1 MLELNGSI
9 AAPDLLVIIQ
19 FLADQRRT
27 GRLCLSRSPDSG
39 ELDFADGRVVAAC
52 FGDTCG
58 LAALP
63 ALLRVF
69 RDEQLFFFYC
79 DDPPHT
85 SCPKLGFV
93 DAPSGH
99 YGRPTALHR
108 CYAAA
113 HAQPIASKQQS
124 QFCLS
129 GCFHTCPRFT
139 TTQGDHG

>member
-1 MLELNGSI
+1 MAELIGSI
-9 AAPDLLVIIQ
+9 APPDLLVIIQ

-27 GRLCLSRSPDSG
+27 GRLCLSLSPQSG
-39 ELDFADGRVVAAC
+39 ELDFADGRLVAAS
-52 FGDTCG
+52 FGDLCG

-63 ALLRVF
+63 VLLRVL
-69 RDEQLFFFYC
+69 RDEQFFFSYC
-79 DDPPHT
+79 DDPPHS

-108 CYAAA
+108 CYAAG

-129 GCFHTCPRFT
+129 GCFRTCPRFT
-139 TTQGDHG
+139 SAQRDHG